1 MDKKGIIPK
10 GKFTQYIKK
19 TYEIDKEL
27 FHEFNVIAAQ
37 KDKKH
42 KEIINELLRNYVNKN
57 SSISLK

>member
-1 MDKKGIIPK
+1 MNKKNKSIH
-10 GKFTQYIKK
+10 YIKK

-42 KEIINELLRNYVNKN
+42 KEIINELLRNYVRKN
-57 SSISLK
+57 STTP